1 MELEI
6 ALVLSQILAFL
17 ALLWIMKKFAWKPFL
32 DTLETRRKKIE
43 DEFKEIEEQKH
54 QLNELSATYTAQ
66 LAAMDEQIKQK
77 LREASAKGEQI
88 AQKIQDEAQN
98 QARAILE
105 KTRDEISHELKNVQA
120 QLKEKVVNLVVEA
133 TEKMLAEKLDP
144 SKDKQRVEQLL
155 AGAEFK

>member
-32 DTLETRRKKIE
+32 NTLEARRKRIE
-43 DEFKEIEEQKH
+43 DEFKEIERQKH

-66 LAAMDEQIKQK
+66 LAAIDEQIKQK
-77 LREASAKGEQI
+77 LREASDKGEQI

-105 KTRDEISHELKNVQA
+105 KTREEISQELKNVQA

-133 TEKMLAEKLDP
+133 TEKMLGEKLDP

-155 AGAEFK
+155 AETDLK

>member
-6 ALVLSQILAFL
+6 ALVLSQIFAFL

-32 DTLETRRKKIE
+32 NTLETRRKRIE
-43 DEFKEIEEQKH
+43 DEFKEIEQQKNT
-54 QLNELSATYTAQ
+54 LSELTANYTAQ
-66 LAAMDEQIKQK
+66 LASIDELLKQK

-105 KTRDEISHELKNVQA
+105 KTRDEIAQELKKVQA
-120 QLKEKVVNLVVEA
+120 QLKDKVVNLVIET
-133 TEKMLAEKLDP
+133 TEKMLGEKLDS
-144 SKDKQRVEQLL
+144 SKDRERVGQLL
-155 AGAEFK
+155 AGAELK